1 MITTINRLSLSV
13 GVTCLLAVA
22 ASSAAM
28 AAPTPPGTEIQAAAE
43 AQYSSSSG
51 TQMPTITSNTVVVTV
66 DYPSGISIGT
76 AKALP
81 DGQFVQLVPNVVTGG
96 TAEMA
101 GAFYIEA
108 ADRSAGI
115 RVATGQSVHEGDK
128 ATVSGTVAT
137 VNGER
142 RINALGVAISSSGN
156 TLPDPLGMI
165 QASFK
170 AGLDS
175 TGLLLKVWG
184 RVTAA
189 PSGAGYFYLDDGS
202 VLKDGSSCTGIR
214 ILGAPPEDTAHKYLA
229 VTGICGAEMLGDSPI
244 RVIRTRRAEDIAIV
258 GSLP

>member
-1 MITTINRLSLSV
+1 MRTITNRFSLSV
-13 GVTCLLAVA
+13 GVVCLLVVA

-43 AQYSSSSG
+43 AQYSSSGG
-51 TQMPTITSNTVVVTV
+51 TQMPTATSNTVVVTV

-76 AKALP
+76 AKTLP

-115 RVATGQSVHEGDK
+115 RVAASQSVQEGDK
-128 ATVSGTVAT
+128 AVVSGTLVT
-137 VNGER
+137 VDGER
-142 RINALGVAISSSGN
+142 RINAQDMAINSSGN

-165 QASFK
+165 QASFR

-175 TGLLLKVWG
+175 AGLLLKVWG
-184 RVTAA
+184 CVTAA

-202 VLKDGSSCTGIR
+202 VLKDGSSYTGIR
-214 ILGAPPEDTAHKYLA
+214 ILGAPPEDPAHKYLA
-229 VTGICGAEMLGDSPI
+229 VTGICGAEMLGASPI

-258 GSLP
+258 GTVP